1 MIDINKM
8 IDIDKMIDINITN
21 KYKYIILTMIVI
33 VFFVGL
39 FFSFVYHINYSSDSH
54 CSCKEG
60 FSPNTYDPNTYDA
73 NNLNSVKLVNEY
85 SHSVNLPLT
94 DTQSCQNACYN
105 AKCSK
110 TGKQCSTDVDC
121 YEDGC
126 KSLLQRVHDKLINEE
141 MAPKD
146 PQNYIPIGEES
157 TGRLI
162 YNQNPQHSDLTY
174 DIGTKASIIDKDAK
188 VPRPY
193 EGVKIWQPPFDAK
206 AQLIDDAL
214 AYEYAAEPEQYR
226 STPVYPKT
234 LTATG
239 LFYDIGPTAANAYLS

>member
-1 MIDINKM
+1 MIDIRKM
-8 IDIDKMIDINITN
+8 IDISKTIDINITN
-21 KYKYIILTMIVI
+21 KYKYIILTIIV
-33 VFFVGL
+33 VLFFIGL
-39 FFSFVYHINYSSDSH
+39 FFSFVYHNNYSDDSN

-60 FSPNTYDPNTYDA
+60 FSPNTYVS
-73 NNLNSVKLVNEY
+73 NNENYETLVNKY

-94 DTQSCQNACYN
+94 DDQSCQNACYN

-126 KSLLQRVHDKLINEE
+126 KTLLQKVHDKLVNDE

-146 PQNYIPIGEES
+146 PQNYIPIGEEQ

-162 YNQNPQHSDLTY
+162 YNQNPQHSALTY
-174 DIGTKASIIDKDAK
+174 DIGTKASIINKDAK

-193 EGVKIWQPPFDAK
+193 DGVKIWQPAYNAK

-226 STPVYPKT
+226 STPVYPTT

-239 LFYDIGPTAANAYLS
+239 LFYDIGPTAANSYLS